1 MSAAALILAA
11 GESKRFGEPKQLA
24 DWQGRP
30 LLEHVVARVHRWPHV
45 RSVYVVL
52 GANAEPIMER
62 IDLSDAIVVENLEWT
77 EGVASSLR
85 AGLDALIGDRTAER
99 ALIVLGDQPL
109 VPDGV
114 IPMLL
119 EAGRRSG
126 RPVVIPRYR
135 FVRGHPVLVEGWL
148 WPRLVAGLEGD
159 QGARNLFL
167 AHPEWVEEVLVA
179 ETPPRDIDTQEDLND
194 LRGEAGSDRSSGWT
208 GRYPTN

>member
-11 GESKRFGEPKQLA
+11 GESKRFGEPKQMA
-24 DWQGRP
+24 DWRGRP
-30 LLEHVVARVHRWPHV
+30 LLEHVVATVWTWPGV
-45 RSVYVVL
+45 QSIYVVL
-52 GANAEPIMER
+52 GANAELIMEG
-62 IDLSDAIVVENLEWT
+62 IDLSDATVVENLEWR

-109 VPDGV
+109 VPAGV
-114 IPMLL
+114 IARLL
-119 EAGRRSG
+119 EAGRRSR

-135 FVRGHPVLVEGWL
+135 FVRGHPVLVDRSL
-148 WPRLVAGLEGD
+148 WPRLIAGLEGD

-179 ETPPRDIDTQEDLND
+179 GTPPRDIDTQEDLDD
-194 LRGEAGSDRSSGWT
+194 LRGETGMERDSGWT